1 MKYEVTEKKAAE
13 RLGISQSRISQLV
26 SAKLLDAV
34 TINGKVRIS
43 EESLL
48 RYMEESKR
56 PGRPSRTS
64 YATASAFTLMN
75 GNHAVASVVFDTALD
90 DPIAITE
97 VFDSSRAP
105 FGVLTSGG
113 NPKKREVNDWWRHR
127 SIPSSRPGLD
137 AKLLGLGIRTPANLA
152 AQHMGLSLSDCYWL
166 RPQDAPQLAWSQVS
180 YFANPFVESA
190 PVGWD
195 SWLSGVGL
203 SSPDNT
209 SEGELPK
216 KWIIEPSGARCLLK
230 GCRSDDQRPFN
241 EVVATALFRRL
252 LQPEDYVAY
261 DLVSTAGG
269 PASRCANFL
278 DGHEEYVP
286 AVYLKDLGG
295 RVRAAGNYDRY
306 CKTLALLGAEE
317 RSVRTALSK
326 MIVCDVILAN
336 FDRHWR
342 RVRAAGNYDRYCKT
356 LALLGAEERSVRT
369 ALSKMI
375 VCDVILANFD
385 RHWRNFGMIRDVETL
400 KLRPAPLFDSGNSLW
415 YHKSPQEA
423 RAADWTFMA
432 RPFAQTPEEALACVD
447 DLTWFNPDA
456 LDGFVD
462 ETCDILAG
470 SRHANQPGRLDFIRE
485 GIGRNI
491 TLVRN
496 AAKVLAPRINRGM

>member
-113 NPKKREVNDWWRHR
+113 KPKKREVNDWWRHR

-342 RVRAAGNYDRYCKT
+342 
-356 LALLGAEERSVRT
+356 
-369 ALSKMI
+369 
-375 VCDVILANFD
+375 
-385 RHWRNFGMIRDVETL
+385 NFGMIRDVETL

-423 RAADWTFMA
+423 QAADWAFMA

-447 DLTWFNPDA
+447 DLAWFNPDA
-456 LDGFVD
+456 LDGFAD
-462 ETCDILAG
+462 EACDILAG
-470 SRHANQPGRLDFIRE
+470 SRHASQLGRLDFIRE
-485 GIGRNI
+485 GIERNI
-491 TLVRN
+491 TFVRN